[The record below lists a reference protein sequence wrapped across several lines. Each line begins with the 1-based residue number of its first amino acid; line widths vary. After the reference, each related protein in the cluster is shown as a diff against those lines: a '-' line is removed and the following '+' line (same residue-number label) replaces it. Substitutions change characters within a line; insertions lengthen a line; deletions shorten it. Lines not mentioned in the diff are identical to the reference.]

1 LEKPNIIFIHE
12 RKKKVGPTKYRKKS
26 KNKAHIG
33 NRSKKKEKN
42 NTSEIKNIEPGNPKK
57 SSILRSTSKNNLG
70 QI

>member
-1 LEKPNIIFIHE
+1 MS
-12 RKKKVGPTKYRKKS
+12 TSSKKS